1 MQRLVLLYARRM
13 RPRGLEQR
21 KPSPGARALAGTR
34 RLASLAVLLPLS
46 ALLAACGDSGS
57 AAKSAPEP
65 VVAEVTR
72 VQSAPLPITNDVTGS
87 IVSDGRI
94 DVASRVTGFIRQLDV
109 REGQAVKRGELLV
122 RIDAADIDAAIMQ
135 ARAGVQAA
143 REAWQDA
150 QHDVRQNAQLAPAGA
165 ISADALRKSKVL
177 EETTRAALEQAQ
189 SALAAAQAQRNYVAI
204 TSPVDGVV
212 VAVARR
218 SGEMATPGVPLLT
231 VESREVLLFKVFV
244 PERSLAAIKAGDAV
258 PVRIDALGD
267 QRFEG
272 RVRGVVPSGDGV
284 TRRYEVDVVLP
295 HDARLLPG
303 MFGRVEIL
311 LDQAQ
316 AVTVPRAALV
326 RRGGLDGVFVV
337 RDGVARFRWLRT
349 GRELGDALEV
359 TAGLSDGETILAR
372 AADTVFDGTPIR
384 AAGGAQ

>member
-1 MQRLVLLYARRM
+1 MNRLTTYALDLH
-13 RPRGLEQR
+13 RPV
-21 KPSPGARALAGTR
+21 PSVRETGTLSTGR
-34 RLASLAVLLPLS
+34 SVQACTVAVLSMCVL
-46 ALLAACGDSGS
+46 LLAACTDGS
-57 AAKSAPEP
+57 ISSRSVATP
-65 VVAEVTR
+65 VAAEVAVVR
-72 VQSAPLPITNDVTGS
+72 QARLPVTNDVTGS
-87 IVSDGRI
+87 VVSDGRI

-150 QHDVRQNAQLAPAGA
+150 QHDVNQNAQLVPAGA
-165 ISADALRKSKVL
+165 ISADALRKSRVR
-177 EETTRAALEQAQ
+177 EETTRATLEQAQ

-212 VAVARR
+212 VSVARR
-218 SGEMATPGVPLLT
+218 SGEMATPGAPLMT
-231 VESREVLLFKVFV
+231 VESREVLLFKAFV
-244 PERSLAAIKAGDAV
+244 PERSLAAIKSGDSI

-267 QRFEG
+267 ERFKG

-284 TRRYEVDVVLP
+284 TRRYEVDIVLP
-295 HDARLLPG
+295 RDARLLPG
-303 MFGRVEIL
+303 MFGRLEIL
-311 LDQAQ
+311 LDEKQ

>member
-1 MQRLVLLYARRM
+1 MNRLTTYALDLH
-13 RPRGLEQR
+13 RPV
-21 KPSPGARALAGTR
+21 PSVRETGTLSTGR
-34 RLASLAVLLPLS
+34 SVQACTVAVLSMCVL
-46 ALLAACGDSGS
+46 LLAACTDDSIS
-57 AAKSAPEP
+57 SRSVATP
-65 VVAEVTR
+65 VAAEVAVVR
-72 VQSAPLPITNDVTGS
+72 QARLPVTNDVTGS
-87 IVSDGRI
+87 VVSDGRI

-109 REGQAVKRGELLV
+109 REGQAVRRGDLLL
-122 RIDAADIDAAIMQ
+122 RIDASDIDAAIAQ

-143 REAWQDA
+143 QAAWRDA
-150 QHDVRQNAQLAPAGA
+150 QYDVNQNAQLVPAGA
-165 ISADALRKSKVL
+165 ISADALRKSRVR
-177 EETTRAALEQAQ
+177 EETTRATLEQAQ

>member
-1 MQRLVLLYARRM
+1 MNRLTTYALDLH
-13 RPRGLEQR
+13 RPV
-21 KPSPGARALAGTR
+21 PSVRETGTLSTGR
-34 RLASLAVLLPLS
+34 SVQACTVAVLSMCVL
-46 ALLAACGDSGS
+46 LLAACTDGS
-57 AAKSAPEP
+57 ISSRSVATP
-65 VVAEVTR
+65 VAAEVAVVR
-72 VQSAPLPITNDVTGS
+72 QARLPVTNDVTGS
-87 IVSDGRI
+87 VVSDGRI

-150 QHDVRQNAQLAPAGA
+150 QYDVNQNAQLVPAGA
-165 ISADALRKSKVL
+165 ISADALRKSRVR
-177 EETTRAALEQAQ
+177 EETTRATLEQAQ

-212 VAVARR
+212 VSVARR
-218 SGEMATPGVPLLT
+218 SGEMATPGAPLMT
-231 VESREVLLFKVFV
+231 VESREVLLFKAFV
-244 PERSLAAIKAGDAV
+244 PERSLAAIKSGDSI

-267 QRFEG
+267 ERFKG

-284 TRRYEVDVVLP
+284 TRRYEVDIVLP
-295 HDARLLPG
+295 RDARLLPG
-303 MFGRVEIL
+303 MFGRLEIL
-311 LDQAQ
+311 LDEKQ